1 MNLRLPIKGD
11 KASMLLFHLDLNG
24 VACSQGSACQS
35 GSNKGSHVLNEIVP
49 SEEQWMPSLR
59 FSFSI
64 FNTVDEIAYT
74 VKILADFV
82 NEA

>member
-1 MNLRLPIKGD
+1 
-11 KASMLLFHLDLNG
+11 
-24 VACSQGSACQS
+24 
-35 GSNKGSHVLNEIVP
+35 VLNEIVP